1 MTLTPFENQLYSQLS
16 DFFARQQYALLPAKK
31 QFRKVTPTG
40 FQNVVLSP
48 SYYGIE
54 TWLDVTFGC
63 RNDQVE
69 QIAQQFLHNLTDFRP
84 DANTIIISVGKFTDQ
99 SYFRYKIGSPDQMG
113 LVCDEIK
120 AFFDADGFAFLDQA
134 GALSTLDQVFN
145 QFPHQPSRYVYNQ
158 THRCYKGL
166 IAARLNHNPHFEGL
180 TDSYRH
186 GLLRQTQNP
195 YEQLN
200 FERLVT
206 YLQHYSA
213 N

>member
-1 MTLTPFENQLYSQLS
+1 MTLTPFETNLYRLLS
-16 DFFARQQYALLPAKK
+16 DYFAADQYELLTDKR
-31 QFRKVTPTG
+31 QFRKTTATG
-40 FQNVVLSP
+40 FQNVIFSP
-48 SYYGIE
+48 AYYGPE
-54 TWLDVTFGC
+54 TWLEVNFGC
-63 RNDQVE
+63 RNEQVE
-69 QIAQQFLHNLTDFRP
+69 QIAQQFLNNLTDFRP
-84 DANTIIISVGKFTDQ
+84 DANTVIISIGKFTDQ
-99 SYFRYKIGSPDQMG
+99 LYFRYKIASMDE
-113 LVCDEIK
+113 LALICDEIK
-120 AFFDADGFAFLDQA
+120 AFFDTDGFAFLEQA
-134 GALSTLDQVFN
+134 GTLSTLDQLFN

-166 IAARLNHNPHFEGL
+166 IVARLNHNPHFEGL